1 MMLDI
6 KSSISKENILQYMPI
21 GLLVGLVFI
30 AELVIVLINTKLDLT
45 SIQILSNPMSNF
57 VGQSNTEAIGSVLYT
72 NYILY
77 FQLSGII
84 LLVAMIGSI
93 VLTLR
98 EREGVKRQIIS
109 EQLERRGKIDLVDVK
124 SGEGI
129 DV

>member
-1 MMLDI
+1 
-6 KSSISKENILQYMPI
+6 
-21 GLLVGLVFI
+21 
-30 AELVIVLINTKLDLT
+30 
-45 SIQILSNPMSNF
+45 MSNF

>member
-1 MMLDI
+1 
-6 KSSISKENILQYMPI
+6 
-21 GLLVGLVFI
+21 
-30 AELVIVLINTKLDLT
+30 
-45 SIQILSNPMSNF
+45 
-57 VGQSNTEAIGSVLYT
+57 
-72 NYILY
+72 
-77 FQLSGII
+77 
-84 LLVAMIGSI
+84 MIGSI